1 MVKKEYFV
9 SGIRQQHDVLG
20 GLIRQLENSQR
31 LTSSD
36 CDLYERTT
44 QEVEKNLK
52 KLRKLISE
60 ELVKEIQQIS
70 PESMPE

>member
-20 GLIRQLENSQR
+20 GLIRQLENSQK
-31 LTSSD
+31 LTPAD

-44 QEVEKNLK
+44 QDVEKNLK

-60 ELVKEIQQIS
+60 ELIKEVQHLN
-70 PESMPE
+70 PESMLE

>member
-20 GLIRQLENSQR
+20 ALIGQLENSQK
-31 LTSSD
+31 LTTAD
-36 CDLYERTT
+36 CGLYERTT
-44 QEVEKNLK
+44 QDVEKNLK

-60 ELVKEIQQIS
+60 ELIKEVQQQN
-70 PESMPE
+70 PESLLE